1 MGKPLPASLAWGP
14 RTPTDR
20 TAVLADVVSRVSSGV
35 MSLET
40 SVRMLQDAGY
50 STEPAAE
57 EVVRIQR
64 RTFEACGTPRGRH

>member
-1 MGKPLPASLAWGP
+1 M
-14 RTPTDR
+14 
-20 TAVLADVVSRVSSGV
+20 SSGV
-35 MSLET
+35 MGLET

-64 RTFEACGTPRGRH
+64 RAFEACGTPHGHH